1 LILKPERTKN
11 EPSKQN
17 SPTNYQKVMYG
28 DKTESFSSSSVLFAG
43 NHHASLRKRADVPE
57 LSPMK
62 EHNFVADSKNMPVQQ
77 PSFTENGALNN
88 CQKLFRWLKVNGY
101 SCIKFDAKLKE
112 ETQNDRVLTNNIPS
126 FVLPHYPNIKVS
138 LVKEN
143 SQIQTL
149 GSASLL

>member
-1 LILKPERTKN
+1 LILKLGRTIN

-17 SPTNYQKVMYG
+17 SPTNYQKVTYG
-28 DKTESFSSSSVLFAG
+28 DKTESFSSSSVLFVG
-43 NHHASLRKRADVPE
+43 NHHPSLRKSVDVPE

-88 CQKLFRWLKVNGY
+88 RQKLFRWLKVNGY

-112 ETQNDRVLTNNIPS
+112 ETQNDQILTNYIPS

>member
-1 LILKPERTKN
+1 LIFKYERTEN

-17 SPTNYQKVMYG
+17 SPTNYQKVTYG
-28 DKTESFSSSSVLFAG
+28 DKTESFSSSSVLFVG
-43 NHHASLRKRADVPE
+43 NHHASLRKRVDVPE

-62 EHNFVADSKNMPVQQ
+62 EHNSVADSKNMAVPQ
-77 PSFTENGALNN
+77 PENGALNN
-88 CQKLFRWLKVNGY
+88 RQKLFRWLKVNGY

-143 SQIQTL
+143 SQIQTI